1 MNLFLELSIL
11 VLFYDIFHLTLMS
24 FTTIEKKAT
33 TVVSLILSLR
43 LLGLFMLLP
52 IFSIYAIEYESS
64 SIFLAGIA
72 IGIYSLAQAIMQ
84 VPLAYLSDKLG
95 RKKIVLFGLFLFTI
109 GSLICFFSSNIN
121 MLIIG
126 RIIQGCG
133 AISSVGVATLSEN
146 TSKDN
151 RASAF
156 TIVGLSVGIA
166 FVIGFLIGPI
176 ISSIFNFR
184 ILFLLLF
191 FFGILA
197 IVTTI
202 IFYPEKINTSHDK
215 IDKKEFRF
223 SKDIIKIYLASFM
236 LSLILSIF
244 LFIYPLF
251 WQSSQSSEV
260 NLSLVYLII
269 FLPAAIF
276 IYPSIRY
283 LEKKN
288 KIDLAIMSAWVFLL
302 IGFIYFL
309 LLGSSEMTLYILGTF
324 FFLGITI
331 FQSVLPSLLSLYVS
345 EKMRATG
352 TGPYYIFS
360 FLGHAIGSI
369 SAGYIYSKEL
379 VLGQPVS
386 FILILTITLIL
397 VIWMKIG
404 VPNYQKRL

>member
-1 MNLFLELSIL
+1 
-11 VLFYDIFHLTLMS
+11 MS

-52 IFSIYAIEYESS
+52 IFSIYAIEYQNS

-176 ISSIFNFR
+176 ISAIFNFR

-202 IFYPEKINTSHDK
+202 IFYPEKINASHDK
-215 IDKKEFRF
+215 IDKKEFKV

-288 KIDLAIMSAWVFLL
+288 KIDLAIISGWVFLL

-404 VPNYQKRL
+404 VPNYQKRE

>member
-1 MNLFLELSIL
+1 
-11 VLFYDIFHLTLMS
+11 MS

-52 IFSIYAIEYESS
+52 IFSIYAIEYQNS

-202 IFYPEKINTSHDK
+202 IFYPEKINASHDK
-215 IDKKEFRF
+215 IDKKEFKV

-288 KIDLAIMSAWVFLL
+288 KIDLAIISGWVFLL

-404 VPNYQKRL
+404 VPNYQKRE

>member
-1 MNLFLELSIL
+1 
-11 VLFYDIFHLTLMS
+11 MS
-24 FTTIEKKAT
+24 FSIIEKKAT
-33 TVVSLILSLR
+33 TIVSLILSLR

-52 IFSIYAIEYESS
+52 IFSIYAIEYDDS

-95 RKKIVLFGLFLFTI
+95 RKKIVLFGLSLFTL
-109 GSLICFFSSNIN
+109 GSLICFFSSNIDT
-121 MLIIG
+121 LILG
-126 RIIQGCG
+126 RVIQGCG

-166 FVIGFLIGPI
+166 FVIGFLIGPL
-176 ISSIFNFR
+176 ISSIFSFK

-197 IVTTI
+197 IITTVS
-202 IFYPEKINTSHDK
+202 FYPEKVKTSQDK
-215 IDKKEFRF
+215 IDKKNFKV
-223 SKDIIKIYLASFM
+223 SKDLIKIYLGSFM

-251 WQSSQSSEV
+251 WKASEGDEI
-260 NLSLVYLII
+260 NLSMVYLII

-283 LEKKN
+283 LEKKS
-288 KIDLAIMSAWVFLL
+288 KINLAIKSGWIFLF
-302 IGFIYFL
+302 IGFGYFL
-309 LLGSSEMTLYILGTF
+309 LGENNNLTLYILGTF

-345 EKMRATG
+345 DKMRATG

-360 FLGHAIGSI
+360 FLGHAVGSI
-369 SAGYIYSKEL
+369 CAGYIYSQEL
-379 VLGQPVS
+379 VLGQNVS
-386 FILILTITLIL
+386 FALILTTTIIL
-397 VIWMKIG
+397 MIWVSIG
-404 VPNYQKRL
+404 IPMYKKDAI

>member
-1 MNLFLELSIL
+1 
-11 VLFYDIFHLTLMS
+11 MS

-176 ISSIFNFR
+176 IS
-184 ILFLLLF
+184 
-191 FFGILA
+191 
-197 IVTTI
+197 
-202 IFYPEKINTSHDK
+202 
-215 IDKKEFRF
+215 
-223 SKDIIKIYLASFM
+223 
-236 LSLILSIF
+236 LSLIHI
-244 LFIYPLF
+244 
-251 WQSSQSSEV
+251 
-260 NLSLVYLII
+260 
-269 FLPAAIF
+269 
-276 IYPSIRY
+276 
-283 LEKKN
+283 
-288 KIDLAIMSAWVFLL
+288 
-302 IGFIYFL
+302 
-309 LLGSSEMTLYILGTF
+309 
-324 FFLGITI
+324 
-331 FQSVLPSLLSLYVS
+331 
-345 EKMRATG
+345 
-352 TGPYYIFS
+352 
-360 FLGHAIGSI
+360 
-369 SAGYIYSKEL
+369 
-379 VLGQPVS
+379 
-386 FILILTITLIL
+386 
-397 VIWMKIG
+397 
-404 VPNYQKRL
+404 

>member
-1 MNLFLELSIL
+1 
-11 VLFYDIFHLTLMS
+11 MS

-288 KIDLAIMSAWVFLL
+288 KIDLAIMSGWVLLL

-386 FILILTITLIL
+386 FILILAITLIL
-397 VIWMKIG
+397 VVWMKIG

>member
-1 MNLFLELSIL
+1 M
-11 VLFYDIFHLTLMS
+11 
-24 FTTIEKKAT
+24 
-33 TVVSLILSLR
+33 
-43 LLGLFMLLP
+43 
-52 IFSIYAIEYESS
+52 
-64 SIFLAGIA
+64 
-72 IGIYSLAQAIMQ
+72 
-84 VPLAYLSDKLG
+84 
-95 RKKIVLFGLFLFTI
+95 
-109 GSLICFFSSNIN
+109 
-121 MLIIG
+121 
-126 RIIQGCG
+126 
-133 AISSVGVATLSEN
+133 
-146 TSKDN
+146 
-151 RASAF
+151 
-156 TIVGLSVGIA
+156 
-166 FVIGFLIGPI
+166 IGFLIGPI
-176 ISSIFNFR
+176 ISAIFNFR

-202 IFYPEKINTSHDK
+202 IFYPEKINASHDK
-215 IDKKEFRF
+215 IDKKEFKV

-288 KIDLAIMSAWVFLL
+288 KIDLAIISGWVFLL

-404 VPNYQKRL
+404 VPNYQKRE

>member
-1 MNLFLELSIL
+1 
-11 VLFYDIFHLTLMS
+11 MS

-288 KIDLAIMSAWVFLL
+288 KIDLAIMSGWVFLL